1 MSRMIL
7 LKQVGCKTDLGRA
20 SKMPCAT
27 YSLPAQ
33 ECKVGQALAK
43 IPGSVC
49 HGCYADGRGNYRW
62 ESVQQTL
69 SLYRKRYVGHRIP
82 RVGERIILLPPV
94 VNPC

>member
-49 HGCYADGRGNYRW
+49 HGCYADKHGNYR
-62 ESVQQTL
+62 
-69 SLYRKRYVGHRIP
+69 
-82 RVGERIILLPPV
+82 
-94 VNPC
+94 